1 MIIYKSSF
9 LSEASFNYFSKFL
22 IRELRNTDT
31 KVSFN
36 KNGLVIISNDTKVI
50 SKVEKMVM
58 DFKKKNCILNERE
71 KMDHLYS
78 LVLNNRVIDLNKVSD
93 KRLAKFWIMV
103 NKRAISSYKNQ
114 KNVSLEELETT
125 HTIAL
130 IENIKRERKRKRD

>member
-78 LVLNNRVIDLNKVSD
+78 LVLNN
-93 KRLAKFWIMV
+93 
-103 NKRAISSYKNQ
+103 KRAISSYKNQ